1 VAEAIAAAREIP
13 LEEIAEAT
21 TETAE
26 KFFQFN
32 RT

>member
-1 VAEAIAAAREIP
+1 VAETIAAAREIP
-13 LEEIAEAT
+13 LKEVADAT

-26 KFFQFN
+26 GFFQFN